1 MRFVPIQP
9 VCLRSRWIF
18 CMKQL
23 RTLKSFQNYQ
33 SHADLIWPDGTFNI
47 FCSRIFRLICIVGLP
62 VFPHKLKILKRWSNL
77 FFFLVYV
84 CLCTSLQDCLRWVVM
99 FGVGF
104 LTALVA
110 CSIDIAIELLANIKF
125 SLLSHWTDKCVEGS
139 THLSQNF
146 RNFKILLSNVGT
158 LVPVPYRTVPRDNVR
173 VRVPRYQLCESRDVC
188 VADPGSGA
196 FCFCTPGS
204 GIRNG

>member
-9 VCLRSRWIF
+9 HCLRSRWIF

-47 FCSRIFRLICIVGLP
+47 FCSRIFRLICIEGLP

-139 THLSQNF
+139 TGTFSPFTEFKLTYLSRFTIVNGYMQSQQ
-146 RNFKILLSNVGT
+146 ILLPK
-158 LVPVPYRTVPRDNVR
+158 L
-173 VRVPRYQLCESRDVC
+173 
-188 VADPGSGA
+188 
-196 FCFCTPGS
+196 
-204 GIRNG
+204 